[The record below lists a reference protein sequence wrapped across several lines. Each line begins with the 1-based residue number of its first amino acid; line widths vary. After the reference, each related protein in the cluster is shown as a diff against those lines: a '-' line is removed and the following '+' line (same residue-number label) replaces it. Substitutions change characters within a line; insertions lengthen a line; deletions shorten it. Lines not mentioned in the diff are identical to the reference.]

1 MELLGPTCILLET
14 RFIRD
19 GTVVNGLQMPNH
31 PIKSTNSPALAL
43 ALAALAR
50 SRSSVLR
57 LSMTPLPPKNASPF

>member
-1 MELLGPTCILLET
+1 MELLGPTCIRLET

-43 ALAALAR
+43 ALAA
-50 SRSSVLR
+50 
-57 LSMTPLPPKNASPF
+57 